1 MAKEVEMKEIAALL
15 SDSNFIRLQKERS
28 AFNAFTVLRLE
39 SHEIRHSNVL
49 AWLFDPQESH
59 KFGSAFLEQF
69 LLRLAAY
76 AEDEKQDEKQKEKQ
90 ENINYAL
97 LLLTKGGMHV
107 SVYREKQSEDNRRVD
122 FQIECFLP
130 NVEDKQFVLLI
141 ENKVY
146 ARQGEKQLETYL
158 KNAQKKFPKGKIIPV
173 YLTLDEN
180 DKPSDESYFHLTY
193 NDVLDI
199 LESLTGT
206 TESERCAEPAGLFI
220 RDYIK
225 ILKEQTDGN
234 AEKQYCAKEIYKNH
248 KDAVDFIKS
257 AKKVKDTDADKEK
270 YANEVYCKYKDLI
283 DFIYKNRENWMA
295 VAGNQFVE
303 QNGESG
309 DFEIERLNKATKSA
323 FYFFSFTDSVLKG
336 TKGKGGYKKDW
347 RDGAVCGYFFQL
359 NTINGDDADGLERTL
374 ALKIEVGPFD
384 DSEKR
389 QSLLNILEG
398 KGMTFQK
405 GSDGNSTYTRLSY
418 KGQQKSTTVPG
429 SIKINDVTDVDEV
442 AGKMKEL
449 FAKTKKMREKLHDG
463 IEDWQRET
471 QTDEQK

>member
-15 SDSNFIRLQKERS
+15 SDSKFISLQKEHS

-59 KFGSAFLEQF
+59 KFGSVFLEQF
-69 LLRLAAY
+69 LLRLPAY
-76 AEDEKQDEKQKEKQ
+76 AENEKQS

-97 LLLTKGGMHV
+97 PLLTKGGMHV
-107 SVYREKQSEDNRRVD
+107 SVHREMQSEDNRRVD

-130 NVEDKQFVLLI
+130 NVEDNQFVLLI

-173 YLTLDEN
+173 YLTLDED
-180 DKPSDESYFHLTY
+180 DKPSDKRYFHLTY

-199 LESLTGT
+199 LESLTGAA
-206 TESERCAEPAGLFI
+206 ESERCTDPAGLFI

-225 ILKEQTDGN
+225 ILKEQTNGN
-234 AEKQYCAKEIYKNH
+234 EKKQNLAKEIYKNH

-283 DFIYKNRENWMA
+283 DFIYKNRETWMA

-303 QNGESG
+303 QNGEDG
-309 DFEIERLNKATKSA
+309 DFKIERLDKTPKSA
-323 FYFFSFTDSVLKG
+323 FYYFSFIDSVLKD
-336 TKGKGGYKKDW
+336 TEGGDKNDW
-347 RDGAVCGYFFQL
+347 RDGAVCGYFFEL
-359 NTINGDDADGLERTL
+359 KTKEGDDADGLERTL

-389 QSLLNILEG
+389 QSLLDIL
-398 KGMTFQK
+398 KRNNMTFQK

-418 KGQQKSTTVPG
+418 SHNNKKLPG
-429 SIKINDVTDVDEV
+429 SKDIKDITDVDEV

-449 FAKTKKMREKLHDG
+449 FEETKDMREKLHKG
-463 IEDWQRET
+463 IKEWKERN
-471 QTDEQK
+471 TDR

>member
-15 SDSNFIRLQKERS
+15 SDSKFISLQKEHS

-69 LLRLAAY
+69 LLRLPAY
-76 AEDEKQDEKQKEKQ
+76 AEDKKQDEEQKKKQKEKQ

-107 SVYREKQSEDNRRVD
+107 SVHREKQSEDNKRVD

-130 NVEDKQFVLLI
+130 DVKNKRCGFVILV

-146 ARQGEKQLETYL
+146 ARQGKKQLKTYL
-158 KNAQKKFPKGKIIPV
+158 ENAKAKFPNVKIIPV
-173 YLTLDEN
+173 YLTLNEN

-199 LESLTGT
+199 LESLTGAA
-206 TESERCAEPAGLFI
+206 ESERCAEPAGLFI

-225 ILKEQTDGN
+225 ILKEQTNGN
-234 AEKQYCAKEIYKNH
+234 AEKQDLAKEIYKNH
-248 KDAVDFIKS
+248 KDAVDFIR
-257 AKKVKDTDADKEK
+257 KDTDKEK
-270 YANEVYCKYKDLI
+270 YANKVYCKYKDLI

-295 VAGNQFVE
+295 AAGEKFLQ
-303 QNGESG
+303 GKSESG
-309 DFEIERLNKATKSA
+309 DFEIERLDKTPKSA
-323 FYFFSFTDSVLKG
+323 FYFFPFTDSVLKG
-336 TKGKGGYKKDW
+336 TKEKGGYEKDW
-347 RDGAVCGYFFQL
+347 REGAVCGYFFEL
-359 NTINGDDADGLERTL
+359 KYKESREGDDADGLERTL

-389 QSLLNILEG
+389 QSLLDILEG
-398 KGMTFQK
+398 NGMTFQK

-418 KGQQKSTTVPG
+418 YHSNKKLPG
-429 SIKINDVTDVDEV
+429 SKDIKDITDVDEV
-442 AGKMKEL
+442 AAAMKEL
-449 FAKTKKMREKLHDG
+449 FDETKEMRKLLHEG
-463 IEDWQRET
+463 IKEWQS
-471 QTDEQK
+471 QS